1 MWIARVRTFV
11 RNLLWRRRVDRDLD
25 AELRSYVDLLT
36 DERIARGASPAE
48 ARRSARLA
56 TGGVEQVKEH
66 VRAGRSSRLVED
78 AAQDARYGLRLL
90 RRTPGFSAVAVLTL
104 ALGIGANTAIF
115 SVLYT
120 VLLQPLPYPEPD
132 RLVQLA
138 GANPSRGWAQSS
150 LSHANFWDMRD
161 LARSFAEM
169 GAIGSSSRSLTG
181 LEYPER
187 VEVAEVTVGFLQA
200 LGARPVAGRFFVP
213 GEDQKGG
220 DTRIALV
227 SRGFWSRR
235 LGSDPAVIGRSLTL
249 EGEAYRVVGVVA
261 SDRVW
266 LDRTDIVVPLVR
278 TGNDQRGSFELGA
291 VGRLRPGVTLEA
303 ARADLARVAAALTR
317 IDPKVNDGFG
327 LIALPSSVWVAS
339 ETLRRSLWVLMGAV
353 GFLLLIAC
361 VNLSNMLLARAS
373 GRTRETALRTA
384 IGATRAR
391 LVRQLLTESLVLC
404 AAGTAAGVGL
414 AAWILAIVRSLEVR
428 DIPRLADATLNGWA
442 LGFAM
447 TAMVATAL
455 LIALVPVLHLRHAGL
470 VPALREGERGSGG
483 GARQHR
489 LRNLLVT
496 AEVAL
501 SMALLIGAG
510 LLLRSLNAVL
520 HVDRGFVSEDRVMLA
535 VNMPTMK
542 GEGAPDRAAAFLQDL
557 LTGVGQLPGV
567 TSVAAVSG
575 RPLGRSNTGLGFA
588 DPQKPDPA
596 EVPWASWR
604 LVSRDYFK
612 TLGVRLLQGRVF
624 TERDRADE
632 RRPTIISKRIADMLW
647 PGQNPVGRSIVLW
660 KGQGN
665 ARGEIIGVVDDMR
678 ERGLASDPTLAV
690 YFPYYGAGFSPV
702 QLLVHTR
709 VAPDALA
716 PMVRQVVSRIEPS
729 IPVSDAQSLD
739 AIVISSVSSRRLI
752 ALLLAAFAG
761 LALVLS
767 LVGIYGVLSYTVSK
781 RTAEIGVRMA
791 LGATRSSVLR
801 LVLAQGLRP
810 VTMGLVLGLGGMFW
824 LSRLL
829 RSLLFGI
836 TPTDPATYAGL
847 ALLLV
852 AAAVAA
858 CLLPARQ
865 AARVDVTT
873 ALRQD

>member
-1 MWIARVRTFV
+1 
-11 RNLLWRRRVDRDLD
+11 
-25 AELRSYVDLLT
+25 
-36 DERIARGASPAE
+36 
-48 ARRSARLA
+48 
-56 TGGVEQVKEH
+56 
-66 VRAGRSSRLVED
+66 
-78 AAQDARYGLRLL
+78 
-90 RRTPGFSAVAVLTL
+90 
-104 ALGIGANTAIF
+104 
-115 SVLYT
+115 
-120 VLLQPLPYPEPD
+120 
-132 RLVQLA
+132 
-138 GANPSRGWAQSS
+138 
-150 LSHANFWDMRD
+150 
-161 LARSFAEM
+161 
-169 GAIGSSSRSLTG
+169 
-181 LEYPER
+181 
-187 VEVAEVTVGFLQA
+187 
-200 LGARPVAGRFFVP
+200 
-213 GEDQKGG
+213 
-220 DTRIALV
+220 
-227 SRGFWSRR
+227 
-235 LGSDPAVIGRSLTL
+235 
-249 EGEAYRVVGVVA
+249 
-261 SDRVW
+261 
-266 LDRTDIVVPLVR
+266 
-278 TGNDQRGSFELGA
+278 
-291 VGRLRPGVTLEA
+291 
-303 ARADLARVAAALTR
+303 
-317 IDPKVNDGFG
+317 
-327 LIALPSSVWVAS
+327 
-339 ETLRRSLWVLMGAV
+339 
-353 GFLLLIAC
+353 
-361 VNLSNMLLARAS
+361 
-373 GRTRETALRTA
+373 
-384 IGATRAR
+384 
-391 LVRQLLTESLVLC
+391 
-404 AAGTAAGVGL
+404 
-414 AAWILAIVRSLEVR
+414 
-428 DIPRLADATLNGWA
+428 
-442 LGFAM
+442 
-447 TAMVATAL
+447 
-455 LIALVPVLHLRHAGL
+455 
-470 VPALREGERGSGG
+470 
-483 GARQHR
+483 
-489 LRNLLVT
+489 
-496 AEVAL
+496 
-501 SMALLIGAG
+501 MALLIGAG

-604 LVSRDYFK
+604 LVSRDDFK

-690 YFPYYGAGFSPV
+690 DTFLVLWRRVLAGAIP
-702 QLLVHTR
+702 LVHTR

-739 AIVISSVSSRRLI
+739 AIVTSSVSSRRLI